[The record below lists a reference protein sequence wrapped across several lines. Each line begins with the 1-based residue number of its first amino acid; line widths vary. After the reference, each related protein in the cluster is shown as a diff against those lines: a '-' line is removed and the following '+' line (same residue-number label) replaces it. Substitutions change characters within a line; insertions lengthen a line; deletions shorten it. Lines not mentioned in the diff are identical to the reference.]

1 MRKRANPLS
10 YLLSGVLALAIVA
23 CTDTADSPE
32 NNAAVA
38 DVDVLPPDESV
49 ATSNEE
55 LAIGAV
61 DDPARNAAAV
71 APEIAI
77 PAALHGKWGL
87 TANDCEPGRSDA
99 KGLVTITA
107 DGVRFYESVAK
118 PARVSERTA
127 NSIRGEFAFTGEGMT
142 GSGPMSWSVE
152 GDRLTRIDSEPD
164 SRLVYTRC

>member
-1 MRKRANPLS
+1 MNTRKFLCFVPPL
-10 YLLSGVLALAIVA
+10 LLMACGDGSPGAGEGNNLA
-23 CTDTADSPE
+23 
-32 NNAAVA
+32 AAA
-38 DVDVLPPDESV
+38 GIDVLPPDENV
-49 ATSNEE
+49 ATSNED

-61 DDPARNAAAV
+61 DDPARNAA
-71 APEIAI
+71 EIAI
-77 PAALHGKWGL
+77 PAGLHGRWGL

-118 PARVSERTA
+118 PARVAERTA

-142 GSGPMSWSVE
+142 WSGPMSWSVE
-152 GDRLTRIDSEPD
+152 GDRMTRIDSEPD